1 MDEDCGKIRNFGGM
15 LTLAID
21 MDETM
26 ADTTKEINRWYERE
40 FGHSLTEEQL
50 HGKEFRNAIPADRS
64 GAVQRY
70 LNTPGFFRHLEPY
83 PDAVEVVRQ
92 LNTQY
97 RVFIVSAATQFPNS
111 LLDKTEW
118 LDELFPF
125 LNWRQYCLCG
135 DKSVVQTDL
144 MIDDRSMN
152 FTHLK
157 GARTYLYTAHHN
169 VLETAYERV
178 NNWKEVAERLL

>member
-1 MDEDCGKIRNFGGM
+1 MM
-15 LTLAID
+15 LSLAID

-40 FGHSLTEEQL
+40 FGKALTEEEL
-50 HGKEFRNAIPADRS
+50 HGKEFNH
-64 GAVQRY
+64 AVPPEHKASIKAY
-70 LNTPGFFRHLEPY
+70 LNTPGFFRHLETY
-83 PDAVEVVRQ
+83 PQAVEVVRE
-92 LNTQY
+92 LNKQY
-97 RVFIVSAATQFPNS
+97 KVFIVSAAMEFPNS
-111 LLDKTEW
+111 LKDKVEW
-118 LDELFPF
+118 LDEHFPF
-125 LNWRQYCLCG
+125 LNWKQYCLCG

-144 MIDDRSMN
+144 MIDDRSRN

-178 NNWKEVAERLL
+178 NNWQEVAAKLL

>member
-1 MDEDCGKIRNFGGM
+1 MK

-40 FGHSLTEEQL
+40 FGHAMTEAEL
-50 HGKEFRNAIPADRS
+50 HAKDFGKAVPPEHA
-64 GAVQRY
+64 GAVKRF
-70 LNTPGFFRHLEPY
+70 LNTPGFFRHLEPF
-83 PDAVEVVRQ
+83 PDAIEVVRS
-92 LNTQY
+92 LNERY
-97 RVFIVSAATQFPNS
+97 DVFIVSAAMEFPNS
-111 LLDKTEW
+111 LKDKVEW
-118 LDELFPF
+118 LDEFFPF

-144 MIDDRSMN
+144 MIDDRSRN
-152 FTHLK
+152 FIHLK
-157 GARTYLYTAHHN
+157 DARTYLYTAHHN

-178 NNWKEVAERLL
+178 NNWQEVATRLL